1 MLEGKNI
8 TFSYKNSAKE
18 NIAILKRISFQIK
31 EGDFIGLI
39 GTSGSGKTTFIKH
52 LNGLLKAD
60 EGDILYNGQSIYAK
74 KYPIS
79 GLRKE
84 VGLVFQYPE
93 QQLFGKT
100 VLKDVMYG
108 PLNLGMSEQEAEKSA
123 KESLELVGIAEDY
136 FSVSPLELSGGQKRC
151 VAIAGV
157 LAMNPKI
164 LVLDEPA
171 AGLDPETKYMIFE
184 LIQRIQQVRNLA
196 IVLVSHHMEDVAR
209 FANRVWVMHDGN
221 IMMDGNP
228 REVYGRAEELEKL
241 QIGIPQITHLTKEL
255 MAQGIPLPHIAISVE
270 EAEEMLVKLLGERS
284 NDEEEAK

>member
-18 NIAILKRISFQIK
+18 NIAILKGISFQIK

-255 MAQGIPLPHIAISVE
+255 MAQGIPLPHVAISVE